1 MFCKINNLY
10 DEIIYINDITSL
22 GQATPFY
29 NIDCGDINCENF
41 DVITVNNYFNKT
53 KLSHL
58 VYSDFGKSIYVN

>member
-1 MFCKINNLY
+1 MGI
-10 DEIIYINDITSL
+10 
-22 GQATPFY
+22 PFY

-58 VYSDFGKSIYVN
+58 VYSDFGKGIFIV